1 MSAVFPPP
9 TIKVFTVG
17 ELTRAVKGML
27 EENFTT
33 VWVEG
38 EVSNLSRP
46 SSGHL
51 YLTLKDE
58 EAPLRAVIWRGVSLR
73 MRFDLHDGMRV
84 VVRGRLTLYAPQ
96 GNYQLQIEE
105 VQPKGIGPLELAFRQ
120 LKEKLFTQGFF
131 EPARKKKLPR
141 IPRRVVLVT
150 SPTGSAVRD
159 MLEILSRRWPAA
171 EVWVCPVKVQ
181 GDGAAQDIADAIRRV
196 NKLHAT
202 GAVCIDVMIIGRGG
216 GSLEDL
222 WAFNEELVAQA
233 IFASRIP
240 VVSGVGHEDDL
251 TIADLV
257 ADLRALTP
265 SEAAEKVTP
274 DRAAVLDWLEKQATR
289 WRGLLLKQLESA
301 RARLDD
307 LAGRRCF
314 TAPLDRV
321 RDEERRLDDWNDR
334 LQRAMTQ
341 RLEAAQRRLESLAA
355 QLASLS
361 PLNILARG
369 YTLTLQE
376 ADGAVVRSTHQVRR
390 GDRLVTRVGDGR
402 IVSRVEETTDGVGAG
417 SPRPLP
423 TATPSEPTPS

>member
-17 ELTRAVKGML
+17 ELTRAIKGVL
-27 EENFTT
+27 EDAYTP

-38 EVSNLSRP
+38 EVSNLARP

-58 EAPLRAVIWRGVSLR
+58 DAPLKAVIYRGVALR
-73 MRFDLHDGMRV
+73 MRFDLNDGMRV
-84 VVRGRLTLYAPQ
+84 IVRGRLTVYMPR
-96 GNYQLQIEE
+96 GEYQLQIEE

-131 EPARKKKLPR
+131 DPARKKKLPR
-141 IPRRVVLVT
+141 IPRRIVLVT

-181 GDGAAQDIADAIRRV
+181 GDGAAQEIGDAVRRL
-196 NKLHAT
+196 NRLHAS
-202 GAVCIDVMIIGRGG
+202 GAVAIDVLIVGRGG

-222 WAFNEELVAQA
+222 WAFNEEPVAQA
-233 IFASRIP
+233 LFASRIP

-257 ADLRALTP
+257 ADMRALTP

-274 DRAAVLDWLEKQATR
+274 DRIAVMTWLESLETR
-289 WRGLLLKQLESA
+289 LRGLLMKRLETA
-301 RARLDD
+301 RDRLDA
-307 LAGRRCF
+307 LAERRCF
-314 TAPLDRV
+314 TAPLERI
-321 RDEERRLDDWNDR
+321 RDEERRLDDWNER
-334 LQRAMTQ
+334 LERAMRQ
-341 RLEAAQRRLESLAA
+341 RLETDQRRLEALAA
-355 QLASLS
+355 QLENLS
-361 PLNILARG
+361 PLKVLGRG
-369 YTLTLQE
+369 YSLTLKE
-376 ADGAVVRSTHQVRR
+376 ADGTVVRSINQVRP

-402 IVSRVEETTDGVGAG
+402 ILSRVERTTESDE
-417 SPRPLP
+417 
-423 TATPSEPTPS
+423 TATLSGMTP

>member
-9 TIKVFTVG
+9 SIKVFTVG
-17 ELTRAVKGML
+17 ELTRAIKGLL
-27 EENFTT
+27 EEKYTP

-46 SSGHL
+46 NSGHL

-58 EAPLRAVIWRGVSLR
+58 EAPLRAVIWRGVGLR
-73 MRFDLHDGMRV
+73 LRFDLQDGMRV
-84 VVRGRLTLYAPQ
+84 IVRGRLTVYLPR
-96 GNYQLQIEE
+96 GDYQLQIEE
-105 VQPKGIGPLELAFRQ
+105 VQPKGVGPLELAFRQ

-131 EPARKKKLPR
+131 DPARKKKLPR

-181 GDGAAQDIADAIRRV
+181 GDGAAQDVADAIRRV

-202 GAVCIDVMIIGRGG
+202 GAAVVDVMIVGRGG

-222 WAFNEELVAQA
+222 WAFNEEPVAQA

-240 VVSGVGHEDDL
+240 IVSGVGHEDDL

-257 ADLRALTP
+257 ADQRALTP

-274 DRAAVLDWLEKQATR
+274 DRAAVLDWLEKQETR
-289 WRGLLLKQLESA
+289 WRSLLMKQLEQA
-301 RARLDD
+301 RIRLVD
-307 LAGRRCF
+307 LADRRCF
-314 TAPLDRV
+314 TAPLDRI
-321 RDEERRLDDWNDR
+321 RDEERRLDDWNER
-334 LQRAMTQ
+334 LGRAMGQ
-341 RLEAAQRRLESLAA
+341 RLEVGRRRLEALAA
-355 QLASLS
+355 HLESLS

-369 YTLTLQE
+369 YTLTLKE
-376 ADGAVVRSTHQVRR
+376 ADHAVVRSTNQVRP

-402 IVSRVEETTDGVGAG
+402 IVSRVEDTAG
-417 SPRPLP
+417 
-423 TATPSEPTPS
+423 